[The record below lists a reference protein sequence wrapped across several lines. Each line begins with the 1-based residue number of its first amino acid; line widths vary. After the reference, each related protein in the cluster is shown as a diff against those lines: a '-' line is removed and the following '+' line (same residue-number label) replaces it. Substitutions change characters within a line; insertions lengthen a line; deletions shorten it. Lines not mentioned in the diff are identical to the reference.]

1 MKLSIP
7 IICVVALSL
16 VVFIPDV
23 SACSCSA
30 EWSIEDDFGEAES
43 IIFSGKVT
51 DILEQQRTFLVTFEI
66 DQTWKGM
73 PNDITT
79 IKTMTSQ
86 SSASCGYNFV
96 NQQSYLVVTQGRWDQ
111 TPTITSCSSTT
122 DLEFANEQISFL
134 NKQSLNDY
142 EVSKPPT
149 SNQTFPPPLKQIK
162 AGVALVDIKCN
173 EGKYVV
179 YKYSRMNAACVSLE
193 TEGKLLSRGWAA
205 MRLGLPSTDNVARD
219 LCQFYEGRWIEEYN
233 QCENLQSE
241 MHCSL
246 IGGVYNEC
254 ASACRNSPDYP
265 NIACT
270 DNCVQVC
277 TVESSSQDKPVD
289 ELEESFLDK
298 QVKIPFGNTIHF
310 DKLELN
316 FYDIQDS
323 RCPLDVVCIWEGEV
337 TAMIYVKN
345 QTDKIS
351 VNFTLG
357 DTISY
362 IPPYKIILTDVEPH
376 PISTKKPEYVATLS
390 ISKNQMKLQSV
401 EGKTTATNTKPETNT
416 SSLEIK
422 INGEKQVRRGTTH
435 TLEIQVLRGNNPV
448 QGAQVFLDIE
458 DYGENIIK
466 EFNGY
471 TNSQGY
477 FIFSWEIPQSFD
489 DIETLFAIVDATDD
503 ISVKTEVFKFQV
515 YCLPGEENCK
525 VKGN

>member
-1 MKLSIP
+1 MKTGVSVIF
-7 IICVVALSL
+7 IVAMSVVI
-16 VVFIPDV
+16 FIPDA
-23 SACSCSA
+23 SACSCVA
-30 EWSIEDDFGEAES
+30 EWGIEDDFDQAES

-51 DILEQQRTFLVTFEI
+51 NILEQQRTFLVTFEI
-66 DQTWKGM
+66 DQSWKGI
-73 PNDITT
+73 PNDLTT

-96 NQQSYLVVTQGRWDQ
+96 NQQSYLVVAHGKWDQ
-111 TPTITSCSSTT
+111 TPDVSSCSSTT
-122 DLEFANEQISFL
+122 DLSFANEQISFL
-134 NKQSLNDY
+134 NKQLSNDN
-142 EVSKPPT
+142 EAPKPP
-149 SNQTFPPPLKQIK
+149 SDGKKFPPPLKQIK
-162 AGVALVDIKCN
+162 EGVALVDIKCN
-173 EGKYVV
+173 EGKNVV
-179 YKYSRMNAACVSLE
+179 YKYNRMSAACVSSE
-193 TEGKLLSRGWAA
+193 TESKLVSLGWAA
-205 MRLGLPSTDNVARD
+205 LRLGMSATDNVARD
-219 LCQFYEGRWIEEYN
+219 LCQFYEGRWIDEYN

-246 IGGVYNEC
+246 IGGEYNAC

-270 DNCVQVC
+270 ANCVQVC
-277 TVESSSQDKPVD
+277 TVD
-289 ELEESFLDK
+289 LTSFDK
-298 QVKIPFGNTIHF
+298 QVKIPFGKTIHF
-310 DKLELN
+310 DDLELY
-316 FYDIQDS
+316 FYDIEDS
-323 RCPLDVVCIWEGEV
+323 RCPLDVVCIWEGQV
-337 TAMIYVKN
+337 TAMILVKN

-351 VNFTLG
+351 GHFSPGYTS
-357 DTISY
+357 SY
-362 IPPYKIILTDVEPH
+362 ISPYEITLIGVEPH
-376 PISTKKPEYVATLS
+376 PTSTEKPEYVATLS
-390 ISKNQMKLQSV
+390 ISKNKIKSQSI
-401 EGKTTATNTKPETNT
+401 EGITTGTKYETGT

-435 TLEIQVLRGNNPV
+435 TLEIQVLHENTPIN
-448 QGAQVFLDIE
+448 GAQVFLDIE

-503 ISVKTEVFKFQV
+503 ISAKTEVFKFQV